1 LKEVLRITGFFSTT
15 EGNVSRTSVALVVLG
30 ISLILNFS
38 IWIFVL
44 GVEGLFGTQTWI
56 DLSYGPWRGPI
67 LIVAISAVGL
77 LALAPLVFFFGRH
90 DFSGKHPV
98 LVTFG
103 LVLIYVTMFVLA
115 PASIYIPSWVYFAVS
130 PLIFGFG
137 ILLLVWTPA
146 TKTSR
151 SLLVVGA
158 LTMPIY
164 IGYGILCIPVFTT
177 LLSLGKTEQKRVTQR
192 EKEMEDWL
200 THVD

>member
-1 LKEVLRITGFFSTT
+1 M
-15 EGNVSRTSVALVVLG
+15 SRTGVALFVLG
-30 ISLILNFS
+30 ISLVLNF
-38 IWIFVL
+38 ILWVL
-44 GVEGLFGTQTWI
+44 ILAVEGLFGTQTWI

-90 DFSGKHPV
+90 DFSGSHAYFV
-98 LVTFG
+98 SLG
-103 LVLIYVTMFVLA
+103 LVLIYVTMFVFA
-115 PASIYIPSWVYFAVS
+115 PVSYYLPSWIYPLTS
-130 PLIFGFG
+130 PPLLGFG

-151 SLLVVGA
+151 ALLIAGA

-164 IGYGILCIPVFTT
+164 IGYGILCFPVFAT
-177 LLSLGKTEQKRVTQR
+177 LVSLREAELERGAQR

-200 THVD
+200 THVDSGSPSPPDETQ